1 VDTSPVVEIPTQ
13 KLDRAE
19 VRWAGKQLIKQ
30 QLIWTDEAAPEIRRI
45 FHIANSW
52 RDLHELPMVRV
63 RGQVIGQLRRLQLRG
78 NTTAARLK
86 RLPSIKKKLQTRYL
100 DVIQDLAG
108 VRVIVPTLQDVERM
122 AEACRVG
129 LTHKIWDEDD
139 YITMP
144 RPSGYR
150 SLHLK
155 LEYKPANRLEE
166 VCDGCRVELQIRTRR
181 QHGWATANEAVGLFR
196 GEAIKNG
203 KGDADWLRL
212 FVLMASEIA
221 RIEGR
226 PEVPGAP
233 DHAERVRELRDLNQ
247 RLDAANFLDG
257 ISQAVHFT
265 DQYLRPDN
273 SEVYLIRFDL
283 ETHEVRVIGYNS
295 TSGSRS
301 YHAIEAQEKRY
312 DAVLVTSDKIT
323 NLKKAFPNYFGDTK
337 MFARTLRQVIKGQD
351 VPEFILPKQEIVKP
365 PPRVPVD
372 ATWLRRSTRP
382 QDPPRKR

>member
-1 VDTSPVVEIPTQ
+1 MVEIPTQ
-13 KLDRAE
+13 KLDRPE
-19 VRWAGKQLIKQ
+19 VRWAGRQLIKR
-30 QLIWTDEAAPEIRRI
+30 QLVWTEEAAPETLRI
-45 FHIANSW
+45 FGIANAW

-63 RGQVIGQLRRLQLRG
+63 RSQAIGQLRRLQLRG

-108 VRVIVPTLQDVERM
+108 VRVIVPTMQDVERM

-129 LTHKIWDEDD
+129 LQHTIWEEDD
-139 YITMP
+139 YIAEP
-144 RPSGYR
+144 RLSGYR

-196 GEAIKNG
+196 GEALKNG
-203 KGDADWLRL
+203 KGSPNWLRL

-226 PEVPGAP
+226 PEVPGVP
-233 DHAERVRELRDLNQ
+233 DHAERVRELRELNE
-247 RLDAANFLDG
+247 LIGAARFLDG

-265 DQYLRPDN
+265 DQYFRPDS

-283 ETHEVRVIGYNS
+283 ETHEVRVVGYNS
-295 TSGSRS
+295 TSGARS
-301 YHAIEAQEKRY
+301 YHATEAQEDRY
-312 DAVLVTSDKIT
+312 DAVLVTSDKIG

-337 MFARTLRQVIKGQD
+337 IFARTLRQIIKGKD
-351 VPEFILPKQEIVKP
+351 VPEYILPKQEIVKP
-365 PPRVPVD
+365 SPRAPID
-372 ATWLRRSTRP
+372 TTWLRRSTRS
-382 QDPPRKR
+382 QDTPRKR